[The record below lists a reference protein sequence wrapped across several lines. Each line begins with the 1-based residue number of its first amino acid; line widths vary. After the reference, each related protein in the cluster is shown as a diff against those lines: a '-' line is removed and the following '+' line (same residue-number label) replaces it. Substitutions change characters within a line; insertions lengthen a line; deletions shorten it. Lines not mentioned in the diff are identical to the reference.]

1 VTTSAVTPAIAFTGS
16 SGAGTLGPFSLIK
29 GGTPIYFADNS
40 YIKVLRYSTVS
51 DAVPDLLVEGV
62 DYDLTGGPDAGSL
75 LLTTPQTGLLDTERL
90 FVYREQVL
98 QQLLSLSTGG
108 NFSGPAIMVKLDRAM
123 EMVAE
128 TRRLVD
134 TSVRFTPFSTD
145 SLPDNL
151 PMEAVLDKIV
161 YISGT
166 ASEPVY
172 ETINATDIAG
182 DLGIIAD
189 NIVNVN
195 LVGTD
200 LGGADTIGIVAAD
213 LAGDDSIGTVA
224 VNIADVNTV
233 ANSIDA
239 GDLTTIVAGL
249 DTKLTVGTYAEM
261 QAVSLANAATLN
273 GFIITDRGA
282 STLYTWQS
290 GDQSVNI
297 DGGFY
302 VAPTADAT
310 GASGAWAASV
320 TDITPMLYGAVGD
333 GSTDDTTAIQAAIT
347 AANATT
353 NKRLYFPA
361 GTYKITAQ
369 LIIHSG
375 ATWHGDGL
383 DRTIIQVD
391 SSAGNIV
398 PFRTNTTSNIATA
411 QSVTSITSSTTT
423 ATVTTSVAHG
433 YTTGDLINILGA
445 TETEY
450 LGSYAITVTGAS
462 TFTYQFA
469 GSATSP
475 ATGTITCVA
484 RAYLQ
489 TGVAFYDLH
498 IKGFDD
504 VLTVT
509 ESAAHSTMMRLWS
522 IDGLTIE
529 RCKFSGH
536 RFIMLSLG
544 GVTNFSI
551 KDCEFED
558 WGRTDDLRPLPDGSG
573 TLPANEAGAAIW
585 CAGNP
590 VDSAPSTLGEISG
603 NWFHDGEWSCI
614 YLLGQHMIFSGN
626 RMENFKEG
634 NFLSSTSIFATVLP
648 STSESYGIIY
658 TNNIHIGVTER
669 LTQASGLECG
679 GVNVV
684 VSNNYFEN
692 CDGAAIDFTDASE
705 NCVAIGNI
713 CINCATSAY
722 SANYASIVC
731 RLTSVT
737 AKACNGITISGN
749 VIRSADDGQYGIR
762 LYRVSGG
769 GGGGPDEFNNIR
781 IVNNDVVD
789 AASSSVNN
797 IAYDTTYFG
806 TNIVIK
812 DNSGASDYAVSATW
826 TPTISASS
834 GALSTT
840 STPTARYW
848 ADGPN
853 VYFTIT
859 ITLTDIGTGSGSL
872 RFTLPTTPAYSG
884 SCVGTNT
891 ANAKIVHGSWSTT
904 TTVNCYYYDGTFPAL
919 STHTI
924 RISGV
929 YMTA

>member
-1 VTTSAVTPAIAFTGS
+1 MAALAIISEDNEKLHAGVSGVGPYSFNFAYYDKRDLNVDVDGVTLAANAWTHSPNMASDGGFDGGAVT
-16 SGAGTLGPFSLIK
+16 L
-29 GGTPIYFADNS
+29 
-40 YIKVLRYSTVS
+40 
-51 DAVPDLLVEGV
+51 
-62 DYDLTGGPDAGSL
+62 
-75 LLTTPQTGLLDTERL
+75 
-90 FVYREQVL
+90 
-98 QQLLSLSTGG
+98 
-108 NFSGPAIMVKLDRAM
+108 
-123 EMVAE
+123 
-128 TRRLVD
+128 
-134 TSVRFTPFSTD
+134 
-145 SLPDNL
+145 
-151 PMEAVLDKIV
+151 
-161 YISGT
+161 
-166 ASEPVY
+166 
-172 ETINATDIAG
+172 
-182 DLGIIAD
+182 
-189 NIVNVN
+189 
-195 LVGTD
+195 
-200 LGGADTIGIVAAD
+200 
-213 LAGDDSIGTVA
+213 
-224 VNIADVNTV
+224 VNTV
-233 ANSIDA
+233 TDVDVKIWRDTLRLRETIFGAGGAAPGAMDIEINRLVCMAQDSYTYVNKVLGSVSEASVAEIIAGLGGKVDRYATYADLRESSPGVGGVAFVVGRLTA
-239 GDLTTIVAGL
+239 GDGGGGHFRWV
-249 DTKLTVGTYAEM
+249 
-261 QAVSLANAATLN
+261 
-273 GFIITDRGA
+273 
-282 STLYTWQS
+282 S
-290 GDQSVNI
+290 GDQSASVAE
-297 DGGFY
+297 DPEEGVW
-302 VAPTADAT
+302 VAPLSDAT
-310 GASGAWAASV
+310 GESGAWAASV

-614 YLLGQHMIFSGN
+614 YLLGQHVIFSGN